1 VKSTT
6 AIVSALLM
14 LGAAP
19 ALAQTAPARD
29 AAPPAAPVR
38 APLPS
43 TNVAPGRPTLI
54 VTIVVDQ
61 FSANLFNQYRS
72 RFTGGLKTLADQGLV
87 YTNGFQSHGVTTT
100 CPGHSTVLTG
110 AHPTHTGIPTNEW
123 IDPATGQQTYCL
135 AAPANTIAGG
145 AHGENGLVGPDRL
158 LVTNLPDWVKAQS
171 PNSRVFAVSGKDR
184 GAINLAGH
192 HPDGAFWIEGPMLTT
207 YVEPGQTS
215 DARLAPI
222 AAFNA
227 AYKAQLAASP
237 NPAWTFQ
244 HDLCRTLRGTSTI
257 GGETFHADLPPE
269 DANLE
274 DSPWLDETTL
284 DAATYLLES
293 QQMGRRGVVD
303 LLGVSLSGTDKIGHA
318 YGTQGPEMCEQLL
331 RMDEALG
338 AFLGKVAAVPG
349 GAIVVL
355 TADHGGSDFPERM
368 TDRGAA
374 AGRYDPDMLKRVNAR
389 LKTQFNLTDSP
400 LQSGGTGFIVADKDK
415 KALAEP
421 LRSQIIAAAIP
432 LLNAEPNIALAVPR
446 DELLNDPMP
455 PRDFNPEELTVR
467 ERLRLS
473 AVAGRGADILRGY
486 AYNLTVGGRIGG
498 AISSHGSP
506 WDYDRRVPIIFWRP
520 GERGEEHFWPLRTVD
535 IAPTLANLIGVP
547 TPDTVDGQCQN
558 LGLFDVPVCPVA
570 AAEPAPAH

>member
-1 VKSTT
+1 MKSTP
-6 AIVSALLM
+6 AIVSALLL

-19 ALAQTAPARD
+19 ALAQTEV
-29 AAPPAAPVR
+29 VR
-38 APLPS
+38 APLPPS
-43 TNVAPGRPTLI
+43 NVAPGRPQLI

-87 YTNGFQSHGVTTT
+87 YTNGYQTHGVTTT

-110 AHPTHTGIPTNEW
+110 AHPTHTGIPANEW
-123 IDPATGQQTYCL
+123 IDPATGHEVYCL
-135 AAPANTIAGG
+135 AAPRNTIAGG
-145 AHGENGLVGPDRL
+145 AVSENGLVGSDQL

-192 HPDGAFWIEGPMLTT
+192 HSDGAYWIAGPMLTT

-215 DARLAPI
+215 EARLAPV

-227 AYKAQLAASP
+227 AYKAKLAM
-237 NPAWTFQ
+237 NPDPTWDFQ
-244 HDLCRTLRGTSTI
+244 HDFCRTLRGTATI
-257 GGETFHADLPPE
+257 GSDTFHADVPPE
-269 DANLE
+269 AANLE
-274 DSPWLDETTL
+274 DSPYLDETTL

-303 LLGVSLSGTDKIGHA
+303 LLGVSLSGTDKIGHG

-368 TDRGAA
+368 HDRGANE
-374 AGRYDPDMLKRVNAR
+374 AGRYDPTMLTRINSQ
-389 LKTQFNLTDSP
+389 LKTQFNLTDAP
-400 LQSGGTGFIVADKDK
+400 LQNGGTGFIIADKSK
-415 KALAEP
+415 KELAEP

-432 LLNAEPNIALAVPR
+432 LLNAEPNITLAVPR
-446 DELLNDPMP
+446 DELLTEAMP
-455 PRDFNPEELTVR
+455 SPDASPEELTVR

-473 AVAGRGADILRGY
+473 AVAGRGADILRAY
-486 AYNLTVGGRIGG
+486 AYNLTVNGRVGGTI
-498 AISSHGSP
+498 ASHGSV

-520 GERGEEHFWPLRTVD
+520 GERGEEHFWPLRTID

-547 TPDTVDGQCQN
+547 TPNTVDGRCQN
-558 LGLFDVPVCPVA
+558 LGLFDVPACPA
-570 AAEPAPAH
+570 MTPAP

>member
-1 VKSTT
+1 MKSTT

-19 ALAQTAPARD
+19 ALAQTAGET
-29 AAPPAAPVR
+29 AAPQR
-38 APLPS
+38 APLPPS
-43 TNVAPGRPTLI
+43 NVAPGRPTLV
-54 VTIVVDQ
+54 VTIVIDQ

-72 RFTGGLKTLADQGLV
+72 QFTGGLKTLADQGLV

-110 AHPTHTGIPTNEW
+110 AHPTHTGIPANEW
-123 IDPATGQQTYCL
+123 IDPATGKELYCL
-135 AAPANTIAGG
+135 AAPQNTIAGG
-145 AHGENGLVGPDRL
+145 AHSENGLVGSDQL

-171 PNSRVFAVSGKDR
+171 PDSRVFAVSGKDR

-192 HPDGAFWIEGPMLTT
+192 HADGTFWIAGPMLTT
-207 YVEPGQTS
+207 YVEPGQNAE
-215 DARLAPI
+215 ARLAPI

-227 AYKAQLAASP
+227 AYKARLAADP
-237 NPAWTFQ
+237 NPTWTFQ
-244 HDLCRTLRGTSTI
+244 HDQCRALRSTSTV
-257 GGETFHADLPPE
+257 GGQTFYADLPPM

-274 DSPWLDETTL
+274 DSPYLDETTL
-284 DAATYLLES
+284 DAATYLLDS
-293 QQMGRRGVVD
+293 QQLGRRGVVD
-303 LLGVSLSGTDKIGHA
+303 LLGVSLSGTDKIGHG

-338 AFLGKVAAVPG
+338 RFLGRVAATP

-368 TDRGAA
+368 TDRGAV
-374 AGRYDPDMLKRVNAR
+374 AGRYDATMLPRINAQ
-389 LKTQFNLTDSP
+389 LKTQFNLTDNP
-400 LQSGGTGFIVADKDK
+400 LQSGGTGFIVADKDHK
-415 KALAEP
+415 ELPEP

-432 LLNAEPNIALAVPR
+432 LLNAEPNIVLAVPR
-446 DELLNDPMP
+446 DELLQDPMP
-455 PRDFNPEELTVR
+455 ARNFNPEELTIR

-473 AVAGRGADILRGY
+473 AVAGRGADILRAY
-486 AYNLTVGGRIGG
+486 AYNLTSNARIGG
-498 AISSHGSP
+498 SIASHGSP

-535 IAPTLANLIGVP
+535 IAPTLANLIQVP
-547 TPDTVDGQCQN
+547 AADTVDGVCQN
-558 LGLFDVPVCPVA
+558 LGLYDVPACPVV
-570 AAEPAPAH
+570 AAESTAKP

>member
-6 AIVSALLM
+6 AIVSALLV
-14 LGAAP
+14 LGATP
-19 ALAQTAPARD
+19 ALAQTTEAA
-29 AAPPAAPVR
+29 AAPER
-38 APLPS
+38 APLPPS
-43 TNVAPGRPTLI
+43 NIAPGRPTLV
-54 VTIVVDQ
+54 VTIVIDQ

-110 AHPTHTGIPTNEW
+110 AHPTHTGIPANEW
-123 IDPATGQQTYCL
+123 IDPATGKELYCL
-135 AAPANTIAGG
+135 AAPRNTIAGG
-145 AHGENGLVGPDRL
+145 AHSENGLVGSDQL

-171 PNSRVFAVSGKDR
+171 PESRVFAVSGKDR

-192 HPDGAFWIEGPMLTT
+192 HSDGTFWIAGPMLTT
-207 YVEPGQTS
+207 YVEPGQNAE
-215 DARLAPI
+215 ARLAPI

-227 AYKAQLAASP
+227 AYKAKLAADP

-244 HDLCRTLRGTSTI
+244 HDQCRTLRSTSTV
-257 GGETFHADLPPE
+257 GGQTFHADLPPE

-274 DSPWLDETTL
+274 DSPYLDETTL
-284 DAATYLLES
+284 DAAIYLLDS
-293 QQMGRRGVVD
+293 QQLGRRGVVD
-303 LLGVSLSGTDKIGHA
+303 LLGVSLSGTDKIGHG

-338 AFLGKVAAVPG
+338 RFLSRVAATP

-368 TDRGAA
+368 TERGAV
-374 AGRYDPDMLKRVNAR
+374 AGRYDTTMLPRINAQ
-389 LKTQFNLTDSP
+389 LKTQFNLTDNP
-400 LQSGGTGFIVADKDK
+400 LQSGGTGFIVADKDHK
-415 KALAEP
+415 ELAEP

-432 LLNAEPNIALAVPR
+432 LLNAEPNIVLAVPR
-446 DELLNDPMP
+446 DELLRDPMP
-455 PRDFNPEELTVR
+455 ARNFNPEELTIR

-473 AVAGRGADILRGY
+473 AVAGRGADILRAY
-486 AYNLTVGGRIGG
+486 AYNLTSNARIGG
-498 AISSHGSP
+498 SIASHGSP

-535 IAPTLANLIGVP
+535 IAPTLANLVHVP
-547 TPDTVDGQCQN
+547 TPDTVDGVCQN
-558 LGLFDVPVCPVA
+558 LGLYDVPACPVV
-570 AAEPAPAH
+570 AAEPEAAR

>member
-19 ALAQTAPARD
+19 ALAQTPGEVPAPE
-29 AAPPAAPVR
+29 R
-38 APLPS
+38 APLPPS
-43 TNVAPGRPTLI
+43 NIAPGRPTLV
-54 VTIVVDQ
+54 VTIVIDQ

-72 RFTGGLKTLADQGLV
+72 RFTGGLKILADQGLV

-110 AHPTHTGIPTNEW
+110 AHPTHTGIPANEW
-123 IDPATGQQTYCL
+123 IDPATGKDLYCL
-135 AAPANTIAGG
+135 AAPQNTIAGP
-145 AHGENGLVGPDRL
+145 AHGENGRVGSNAL

-171 PNSRVFAVSGKDR
+171 PRSRVFAVSGKDR

-192 HPDGAFWIEGPMLTT
+192 HADGTFWIEGPMLTT
-207 YVEPGQTS
+207 YVEPGQTAE
-215 DARLAPI
+215 ARLAPI

-227 AYKAQLAASP
+227 AYKAKLAADP
-237 NPAWTFQ
+237 NPTWTFQ
-244 HDLCRTLRGTSTI
+244 HDQCRTLRSTSTV
-257 GGETFHADLPPE
+257 GGQTFHADLPPME
-269 DANLE
+269 ANLE
-274 DSPWLDETTL
+274 DSPYLDETTL
-284 DAATYLLES
+284 DAATYLLDS
-293 QQMGRRGVVD
+293 QQLGRRGVVD

-338 AFLGKVAAVPG
+338 AFLGRVAATP

-368 TDRGAA
+368 TDRGAV
-374 AGRYDPDMLKRVNAR
+374 AGRYDTTMLPRINAR
-389 LKTQFNLTDSP
+389 LKTQFNLTDNP
-400 LQSGGTGFIVADKDK
+400 LQSGGTGFIVADKDHK
-415 KALAEP
+415 ELPEP

-432 LLNAEPNIALAVPR
+432 LLNAEPNIVLAVPR
-446 DELLNDPMP
+446 DELLQDPMP
-455 PRDFNPEELTVR
+455 ARNFNPEELTIR

-473 AVAGRGADILRGY
+473 AVAGRGADILRAY
-486 AYNLTVGGRIGG
+486 AYNLTSNARIGG
-498 AISSHGSP
+498 SIASHGSP

-535 IAPTLANLIGVP
+535 IAPTLANLIQVP
-547 TPDTVDGQCQN
+547 TPDTVDGVCQN
-558 LGLFDVPVCPVA
+558 LGLYDVPACPAVE
-570 AAEPAPAH
+570 AEPAARP

>member
-6 AIVSALLM
+6 ALVSALAF

-19 ALAQTAPARD
+19 AFAQSGTSEPAV
-29 AAPPAAPVR
+29 PVR
-38 APLPS
+38 APLPPS
-43 TNVAPGRPTLI
+43 NVAPGRPQLI

-72 RFTGGLKTLADQGLV
+72 RFTGGLRTLADNGLV
-87 YTNGFQSHGVTTT
+87 YSNGYQTHGVTTT

-123 IDPATGQQTYCL
+123 IDPATGKDVYCL
-135 AAPANTIAGG
+135 AAPRNTIAGG
-145 AHGENGLVGPDRL
+145 AVSENGLVGSDQL
-158 LVTNLPDWVKAQS
+158 LVTNLPDWVKAQT
-171 PNSRVFAVSGKDR
+171 PNSLVFAVSGKDR

-192 HPDGAFWIEGPMLTT
+192 HPDGAYWIAGPMLTT

-215 DARLAPI
+215 EARLAPI

-227 AYKAQLAASP
+227 AYKARLVAEP
-237 NPAWTFQ
+237 NPSWVFN
-244 HDLCRTLRGTSTI
+244 HDYCRTLRSDSTI
-257 GGETFHADLPPE
+257 GGETFHADFPAVE
-269 DANLE
+269 ANLE
-274 DSPWLDETTL
+274 DSPYLDETTL

-293 QQMGRRGVVD
+293 QKMGRRGVVD

-318 YGTQGPEMCEQLL
+318 YGTQGPEMCEQML

-338 AFLGKVAAVPG
+338 RFLGKVADVPG

-368 TDRGAA
+368 HDRGAGE
-374 AGRYDPDMLKRVNAR
+374 AGRYDPTMLPRINER
-389 LKTQFNLTDSP
+389 LKTQFNLTDAP
-400 LQSGGTGFIVADKDK
+400 LQNGGTGFIIADKSK
-415 KALAEP
+415 KSLAEP

-446 DELLNDPMP
+446 DELLADPMP
-455 PRDFNPEELTVR
+455 ASNASPEELTVR

-473 AVAGRGADILRGY
+473 AVAGRGADILRAY
-486 AYNLTVGGRIGG
+486 AYNLTVNGKVGGTV
-498 AISSHGSP
+498 ASHGSV

-520 GERGEEHFWPLRTVD
+520 GERGEEHFWPIRTID
-535 IAPTLANLIGVP
+535 IAPTLANLIGVA
-547 TPDTVDGQCQN
+547 TPDTVDGRCQN
-558 LGLFDVPVCPVA
+558 LGLFDVPACAVVA
-570 AAEPAPAH
+570 PAP